1 MCINFF
7 KSLASFIKIHT
18 KFLLL
23 IVLLVFINGSIYGQ
37 KTSQKRK
44 ELEAKRKE
52 LQLKIE
58 ENKKRLAETKKEES
72 NSLKQLNVLGM
83 QIKTREQMI
92 DHIGQETFELSI
104 EIEGQKRAVLNLEND
119 LVQLKEDYAKNI
131 LAAYKKRNFNDQ
143 LMFVFDSK
151 NFFQAF
157 RRIKYL
163 NQYGRYRLEQSKL
176 ILKTQK
182 SIIEA
187 INEMIAIKNQ
197 KMDLMGLKESEKKEL
212 EIDKKEETNLLEKL
226 QFQVSNIKGQIVR
239 QERMSNLL
247 NKAIGELIQK
257 EIAEARKAEELKRKA
272 EEAKRLALAKK
283 SNSKPEPQKQTT
295 TNSYLSSSEL
305 ALSKNFEDNKGKLPW
320 PVDAGN
326 VVGRFGTHEH
336 PELKGVMVK
345 NNGVDIKTI
354 LGAEVKCVF
363 KGEVVRCFTI
373 PGLDNVVLVN
383 HGEYYSVYARL
394 ENIKVKKGQQLNA
407 SEGIGTLSPNESE
420 NHSLLHFEIY
430 KQTNLQDPSKWL
442 R

>member
-1 MCINFF
+1 MCF
-7 KSLASFIKIHT
+7 KLVNHMHSFKTIGT
-18 KFLLL
+18 KQ
-23 IVLLVFINGSIYGQ
+23 LLVLIAFCFLYSSVLGQ
-37 KTSQKRK
+37 IASQKRK

-72 NSLKQLNVLGM
+72 NSLKQLNVLGV

-104 EIEGQKRAVLNLEND
+104 EIEGQKRAVLTLEND

-163 NQYGRYRLEQSKL
+163 NQYGRYRVEQSKL

-197 KMDLMGLKESEKKEL
+197 KMDLMGLKETEKKEL

-226 QFQVSNIKGQIVR
+226 QQQVSNIKGQIVR

-257 EIAEARKAEELKRKA
+257 EIAEARRAEEAKRKA
-272 EEAKRLALAKK
+272 EEAKRLANAKK
-283 SNSKPEPQKQTT
+283 SNTKPEPQKQTT
-295 TNSYLSSSEL
+295 ANSYLSSSGL

-320 PVDAGN
+320 PVDAGTIAS
-326 VVGRFGTHEH
+326 RFGTREH

-345 NNGVDIKTI
+345 NNGIDIRTPI
-354 LGAEVKCVF
+354 GAEVKCVF

-373 PGLDNVVLVN
+373 PGLDNVVLIN

-394 ENIKVKKGQQLNA
+394 ENIKVRKGQQLDA
-407 SEGIGTLSPNESE
+407 LESIGTLSQNESE